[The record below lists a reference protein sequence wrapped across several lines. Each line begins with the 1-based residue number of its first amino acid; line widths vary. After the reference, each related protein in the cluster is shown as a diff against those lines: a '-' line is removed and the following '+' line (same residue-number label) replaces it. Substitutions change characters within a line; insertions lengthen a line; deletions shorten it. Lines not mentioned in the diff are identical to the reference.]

1 MIPRSI
7 ITVALLR
14 LIILLITLVS
24 LAKFNFTKILA
35 TDEKTNSRDVRG
47 YVTQLPV
54 TSVYKGQEEYICS
67 NEKRSRQRPICC
79 LLISNL
85 KYSTV
90 LL

>member
-1 MIPRSI
+1 M
-7 ITVALLR
+7 
-14 LIILLITLVS
+14 
-24 LAKFNFTKILA
+24 KKTK
-35 TDEKTNSRDVRG
+35 SGDVRG

-54 TSVYKGQEEYICS
+54 TAVYRGQEEYICS

-85 KYSTV
+85 KYNTA